1 MVARAGLIF
10 VLGVMAPV
18 IAWFLLLVLPVLLIP
33 ALIAAPF
40 GYVAAKRRE
49 RETQRERL
57 EQMRRAAALRAAPSL
72 PSAPTSDEEEQ
83 RAA

>member
-33 ALIAAPF
+33 ALVAAPF
-40 GYVAAKRRE
+40 AYVAAKRRE
-49 RETQRERL
+49 KEAQRERL
-57 EQMRRAAALRAAPSL
+57 ERLRRKAEAPAPKPTSEEDEAARAA
-72 PSAPTSDEEEQ
+72 
-83 RAA
+83 